1 MGVNELKL
9 ATDDPFLQ
17 GNDMPKLESDPFL
30 IQKPQGNQIKYLYL
44 DDMDAQSAQAKQD
57 LSELINQISEQG
69 NETPTQNPLK
79 QKYHIAH
86 EGASYHSSVKK
97 GGVGDSGDSHSIIM
111 GLLFIA
117 LVTLLILYVSTLI
130 NKGKG
135 ENSKSFGEDYDLGPD
150 LEKLDASEE
159 EDFIECDELELDKK
173 DGPASQEEIEKMKEY
188 VLKESES
195 LYDTSEIKK
204 KYVKEIETSERRTLN
219 EEELRILD
227 KNLGLFKYSRLELLG
242 EITRDLYES
251 IRALLFSSEISS
263 DYFWYT
269 SEIKAQL
276 ISQMISYTGN
286 DPKEFIRNIVFSK
299 LRELLAVSGIKE
311 GILAEIIE
319 AKNNEKTAK
328 KTASRKRKPK
338 SEEEGLEA

>member
-1 MGVNELKL
+1 MSTNELKL

-69 NETPTQNPLK
+69 DETPNPLK

-86 EGASYHSSVKK
+86 EGTSYHPRVKK
-97 GGVGDSGDSHSIIM
+97 DGIGDSGDSHSIIM

-135 ENSKSFGEDYDLGPD
+135 KNSKSFGEDYDLGPD

-251 IRALLFSSEISS
+251 IRGLLFSSEISS

-276 ISQMISYTGN
+276 ISQMISYAGN

-319 AKNNEKTAK
+319 AKKNEKAVK
-328 KTASRKRKPK
+328 KTATRKRTPK
-338 SEEEGLEA
+338 SEQEKGLEV

>member
-1 MGVNELKL
+1 MSANELKL

-69 NETPTQNPLK
+69 NGVPNPLK

-86 EGASYHSSVKK
+86 DGAGYHPSIKK
-97 GGVGDSGDSHSIIM
+97 DGMGDSGDSHSIIM

-117 LVTLLILYVSTLI
+117 LVTLLILYISTLI

-150 LEKLDASEE
+150 LEKLNAHEE
-159 EDFIECDELELDKK
+159 EDFTEYDELELDKK
-173 DGPASQEEIEKMKEY
+173 EEPASQEELEKMKEY

-195 LYDTSEIKK
+195 LYDPSEIKK
-204 KYVKEIETSERRTLN
+204 KYVKEIETSERRTLS

-227 KNLGLFKYSRLELLG
+227 KNIALYKYARLELLT

-299 LRELLAVSGIKE
+299 LRELLGVSGIKE

-319 AKNNEKTAK
+319 AKNNEKAVK
-328 KTASRKRKPK
+328 KTASRKRKSK
-338 SEEEGLEA
+338 SEEECLEA

>member
-9 ATDDPFLQ
+9 VSDDPFLQ
-17 GNDMPKLESDPFL
+17 GGEVKKLESDPFL

-44 DDMDAQSAQAKQD
+44 DDIDAQSAQAKQD

-69 NETPTQNPLK
+69 NEIPTQNPLK
-79 QKYHIAH
+79 QKYHIA
-86 EGASYHSSVKK
+86 
-97 GGVGDSGDSHSIIM
+97 HSIIM

-150 LEKLDASEE
+150 LEKLDAHEE
-159 EDFIECDELELDKK
+159 EDFTEYDELELGKK
-173 DGPASQEEIEKMKEY
+173 DEPASREEIEKMKEY

-195 LYDTSEIKK
+195 LYDTSESKK
-204 KYVKEIETSERRTLN
+204 KYVKEIETSERRTLS

-227 KNLGLFKYSRLELLG
+227 KNLGLFKYARLELLS

-251 IRALLFSSEISS
+251 IRGLLFSSEISS

-311 GILAEIIE
+311 GILSEIIE
-319 AKNNEKTAK
+319 AKNNEKAVK
-328 KTASRKRKPK
+328 KTATRKRKSK

>member
-1 MGVNELKL
+1 MSANELKL

-69 NETPTQNPLK
+69 NETPNPLK

-86 EGASYHSSVKK
+86 EGTSYHPRVKK
-97 GGVGDSGDSHSIIM
+97 DGIGDSGDSHSIIM

-135 ENSKSFGEDYDLGPD
+135 KNSKSFGEDYDLGPD

-227 KNLGLFKYSRLELLG
+227 KNIGLFKYSRLELLG

-251 IRALLFSSEISS
+251 IRGLLFSSEISS

-319 AKNNEKTAK
+319 AKNNEKAVK

>member
-1 MGVNELKL
+1 MSANELKL

-17 GNDMPKLESDPFL
+17 GNDMPKLESETFL

-69 NETPTQNPLK
+69 NAAPIQNPLK

-86 EGASYHSSVKK
+86 EGSGYHPSVKK

-130 NKGKG
+130 NKGKD
-135 ENSKSFGEDYDLGPD
+135 ENSKSFGEDYDFEPD
-150 LEKLDASEE
+150 LEKLDALEE
-159 EDFIECDELELDKK
+159 EAFTECDELELDKK
-173 DGPASQEEIEKMKEY
+173 EEPASQEELEKMKEY

-195 LYDTSEIKK
+195 LYNASEIKK
-204 KYVKEIETSERRTLN
+204 KYVDEIETSERRTLS

-227 KNLGLFKYSRLELLG
+227 KNIALYKYARLELLT

-263 DYFWYT
+263 NYFWYT
-269 SEIKAQL
+269 SEIRARL
-276 ISQMISYTGN
+276 VSQMISYTGH
-286 DPKEFIRNIVFSK
+286 DPKELIRNIVFSK
-299 LRELLAVSGIKE
+299 LRELLGVSGIKE
-311 GILAEIIE
+311 SILGEIIE
-319 AKNNEKTAK
+319 AKKNEKAVK
-328 KTASRKRKPK
+328 KTASRKRKSK
-338 SEEEGLEA
+338 SEEESLEA